1 MTSQLPLP
9 MLTVYH
15 GPRLLPLEEIQR
27 ARSYRDIVR
36 ICWAHRTRKHLS
48 QRTLAE
54 ETGMLASHI
63 TDYLS
68 EDDAKRDMPAKYVQ
82 EFEVSMGNR
91 AITQWFAY
99 RAQLNLLEALP
110 ATVRAV
116 AVAFMEQMEQERRA
130 A

>member
-1 MTSQLPLP
+1 MNSQLRLP

-15 GPRLLPLEEIQR
+15 GPVLLPLEEIQR
-27 ARSYRDIVR
+27 ARTYREIVR
-36 ICWAHRTRKHLS
+36 ICWAHRTRKYLS

-68 EDDAKRDMPAKYVQ
+68 EDGSKRDMPAKYVQ
-82 EFEVSMGNR
+82 EFEISMGNR

-99 RAQLNLLEALP
+99 RAQLNILEALP
-110 ATVRAV
+110 TTVRAV
-116 AVAFMEQMEQERRA
+116 ALAFMEQLEQERRVA
-130 A
+130 